1 MRQLAVQR
9 ASLKGKRLEFRELCH
24 KTGTGG
30 PAAPVRWHAGSW
42 PGART
47 TPNRR
52 ITRRIPVISHE
63 IMALCRSG
71 LRAKWS

>member
-30 PAAPVRWHAGSW
+30 PAAPVRWHPRQLAWCANYPQPPDHLENTGD
-42 PGART
+42 
-47 TPNRR
+47 
-52 ITRRIPVISHE
+52 IQ
-63 IMALCRSG
+63 
-71 LRAKWS
+71 